1 MLDKEIKSKIV
12 LDNCRN
18 TLIGS
23 GFENDTVEGR
33 MMAGDFPSVAQA
45 ISDEALALGAGTI
58 VLGRRGISKK
68 EEFIFGSTS
77 NKILHSRKSCAAL
90 LVVE

>member
-23 GFENDTVEGR
+23 GFDGDTVEGR
-33 MMAGDFPSVAQA
+33 MIAGDFPSVAQA

-68 EEFIFGSTS
+68 
-77 NKILHSRKSCAAL
+77 
-90 LVVE
+90 